1 MYLLC
6 EKLLKTEGLKLL
18 QVNTDGLTI
27 RYPRRAI
34 TEVQSVMD
42 WWQNKT
48 KLKLAEFWVVQYRM
62 LRKTLTVCTV

>member
-6 EKLLKTEGLKLL
+6 EKLLEIEGLKLL

-42 WWQNKT
+42 WWSMAFSGVPF
-48 KLKLAEFWVVQYRM
+48 LKDVLSFFISE
-62 LRKTLTVCTV
+62 